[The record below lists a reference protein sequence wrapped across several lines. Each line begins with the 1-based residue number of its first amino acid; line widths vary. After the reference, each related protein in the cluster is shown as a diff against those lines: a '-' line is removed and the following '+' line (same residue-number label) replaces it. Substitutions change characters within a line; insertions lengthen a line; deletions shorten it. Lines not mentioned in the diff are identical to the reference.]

1 MTTDCENEALTL
13 VIMAA
18 GLGSRFGGD
27 KQLAALGPNDE
38 TMLELAIVSACR
50 AGFSGVVLVIRPE
63 LESDIEALFNDSL
76 NDKLDAGFSH
86 DFCYQAM
93 DDLPE
98 VALAHLSDVNHRE
111 KPWGTAHALW
121 SARKKVKGRMAV
133 INADD
138 YYGDT
143 AFELLASG
151 LNESKEDWMLV
162 AYPLSLTLSEHGGVN
177 RGVCLVKEGLL
188 QSVAEWTDIRQSSD
202 EGLVGTSK
210 GERGVLSP
218 SVPVSMTC
226 WGFTQDI
233 FLAIEA
239 ELIQFISVYGQEAKS
254 ECFLP
259 DVVQHSMSKAALI
272 NNLPDA
278 KRVRVKTA
286 QEPWFGVT
294 YPQDAVWVR
303 QKLSKLLN
311 NKSNGVISD

>member
-63 LESDIEALFNDSL
+63 LESDIEALFNGCL
-76 NDKLDAGFSH
+76 NDKLDAGFSY

-98 VALAHLSDVNHRE
+98 AALAHLSDVNHRE

-121 SARKKVKGRMAV
+121 SAREKVKGRMAV

-162 AYPLSLTLSEHGGVN
+162 AYPLSLTLSEHGGLIE
-177 RGVCLVKEGLL
+177 VC
-188 QSVAEWTDIRQSSD
+188 A
-202 EGLVGTSK
+202 
-210 GERGVLSP
+210 
-218 SVPVSMTC
+218 
-226 WGFTQDI
+226 
-233 FLAIEA
+233 
-239 ELIQFISVYGQEAKS
+239 
-254 ECFLP
+254 
-259 DVVQHSMSKAALI
+259 
-272 NNLPDA
+272 
-278 KRVRVKTA
+278 
-286 QEPWFGVT
+286 
-294 YPQDAVWVR
+294 
-303 QKLSKLLN
+303 
-311 NKSNGVISD
+311 